1 MLIGGS
7 DISNYVIPVIGSC
20 RLNVCLHLDTFPPRA
35 DWRKSESTVDG
46 EPQGNWRR
54 NSNSRDVVASSPS
67 FSGPAARA
75 PWRAFSQANPY
86 KQTKI

>member
-1 MLIGGS
+1 MLIGGG
-7 DISNYVIPVIGSC
+7 DISNDVIPLIGAC
-20 RLNVCLHLDTFPPRA
+20 RVNVCLHLHTFPPRA

-54 NSNSRDVVASSPS
+54 NSNRRDVVASSPS
-67 FSGPAARA
+67 FSSPAARA
-75 PWRAFSQANPY
+75 PLRAFSQANPY